1 MTFTICDSDLYS
13 VYTLQVKIMGKGH
26 EFIKIL
32 LSYSWYIIN
41 KIITRV
47 VYSSTG
53 VNQRKQINSV
63 ENCKESTK

>member
-26 EFIKIL
+26 EFIQIL

-47 VYSSTG
+47 VI
-53 VNQRKQINSV
+53 VPPV
-63 ENCKESTK
+63 STKEKNQ